1 MKIGK
6 TAKIALIYLGKTAEI
21 SYFCIGKVETATI
34 PPLQ

>member
-6 TAKIALIYLGKTAEI
+6 VAKITLIYLGKTAEI
-21 SYFCIGKVETATI
+21 IYICIGKVETAII